1 MKRFEVSIG
10 TKLRVKL
17 LCSSTGQQLRESTIR
32 AALRARTKTFFLLSG
47 MTHLKHLV
55 DKTSVQQFLAQCR
68 FYSKTSIAFQAA
80 ILDDHRVLS
89 STLVM
94 NIYEFIVEK

>member
-1 MKRFEVSIG
+1 MKRFEVSTG

-17 LCSSTGQQLRESTIR
+17 LCSSTGQQLRESTIG

-55 DKTSVQQFLAQCR
+55 DKTSVQQFAQCR
-68 FYSKTSIAFQAA
+68 FYSKTSIAFQAV
-80 ILDDHRVLS
+80 ILDDHRVFS
-89 STLVM
+89 STLAV
-94 NIYEFIVEK
+94 NIYKFIVEK